1 MTTLSTED
9 QVKARIESEILYQLY
24 NLYGRGKISEWDFVF
39 LYIGGKL
46 PDFIKKGAKENVS
59 VFEEA
64 QGKREV

>member
-9 QVKARIESEILYQLY
+9 QVKVRIEAEILYQLY
-24 NLYGRGKISEWDFVF
+24 NVYGRGKISEWDFVF

-46 PDFIKKGAKENVS
+46 SDFIKKGAKENVS